1 MNKIKIIALFGKSG
15 SGKDTIQNLL
25 VSASPFTHKIISCTT
40 RPKRDYEVEGE
51 DYFFIDNEAFGEKVC
66 NGEMLEATTFR
77 DWFYGTP
84 MSGLNPKL
92 LNVGVFNI
100 EGINCLLADSRLDVL
115 PILIVAPNR
124 VRLLRSL
131 NREAHPDC
139 TEICR
144 RYLAD
149 EKDFDFD
156 NIEFNYEVIYNTEN
170 HISNKLTK
178 DLYKTIINFL
188 LSKND

>member
-15 SGKDTIQNLL
+15 SGKDTVQNLL
-25 VSASPFTHKIISCTT
+25 ISTLPFAHKIISCTT
-40 RPKRDYEVEGE
+40 RPQRDYEVEGE
-51 DYFFIDNEAFGEKVC
+51 DYFFIDNEEFGEKVC

-84 MSGLNPKL
+84 MNGLDPKL
-92 LNVGVFNI
+92 LNIGVFNI
-100 EGINCLLADSRLDVL
+100 EGINCLLADSRLEVL
-115 PILIVAPNR
+115 PVLVIAPNR
-124 VRLLRSL
+124 VRLMRSL
-131 NREAHPDC
+131 NREKNPDC
-139 TEICR
+139 NEICR
-144 RYLAD
+144 RYLSD

>member
-25 VSASPFTHKIISCTT
+25 ISTLPFTHKIVSCTT
-40 RPKRDYEVEGE
+40 RPQRDYEVEGE
-51 DYFFIDNEAFGEKVC
+51 DYFFIDNETFGEKVC

-84 MSGLNPKL
+84 MNGLDPKL
-92 LNVGVFNI
+92 LNIGVFNI
-100 EGINCLLADSRLDVL
+100 EGINCLLADSRLEVL
-115 PILIVAPNR
+115 PVLVIAPNR
-124 VRLLRSL
+124 VRLMRSL
-131 NREAHPDC
+131 NREKNPDC
-139 TEICR
+139 SEICR

-149 EKDFDFD
+149 EKDFNFD
-156 NIEFNYEVIYNTEN
+156 TIPFDYETLYNTKN
-170 HISNKLTK
+170 YVSNKLIR
-178 DLYKTIINFL
+178 DLYKIIINFL